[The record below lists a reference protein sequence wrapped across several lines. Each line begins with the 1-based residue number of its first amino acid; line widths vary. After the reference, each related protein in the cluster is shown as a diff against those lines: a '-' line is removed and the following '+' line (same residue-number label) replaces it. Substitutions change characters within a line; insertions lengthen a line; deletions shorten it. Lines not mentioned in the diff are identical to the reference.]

1 MKTGIGKLCRL
12 IIITLLFTGFKSSG
26 QEKTVIIGTQTWMSE
41 NLNVSTFKNGDRITE
56 VKTAEEWKKAF
67 EYGLSAWCYYN
78 NDLNNGKKY
87 GKLYNWHAI
96 NDPRGLAPAGWH
108 IPTDGEWSIMTDYL
122 GSEIA
127 AGPKLI
133 VFGETG
139 FNGLPSGIR
148 SNNGNFTGIRIETYW
163 WSSTLESSKK
173 AWVRNVNV
181 LGQFERVAS
190 DWGMGFSVRCIKDAF
205 PAVMPVQ
212 PVVIPVK
219 PEKQKQPQ
227 KTTPTEKQKPPEKP
241 KQPVEK
247 DKPYIKEVPGTLTD
261 SRDGGVTYQ
270 TIKIGTQTW
279 MAENLNVSTFLN
291 GDLIAEAKTD
301 EEWKKA
307 GVEKKPAWC
316 YYDNDPKNAEYG
328 KLYNWFAVNDARGLA
343 PKGWHVSTEA
353 DWQKMINYLGGN
365 DKAPA
370 KLKAGN
376 GWTIDIMS
384 INESGFAGLPGNW
397 RTGDGI
403 FLTGIQSGCWWTTS
417 YKNYLDAAMLYTLYV
432 HGKLPK
438 LDLAGSGS
446 NKKIGASVRCV
457 KN

>member
-1 MKTGIGKLCRL
+1 MKTGIRKLCCL
-12 IIITLLFTGFKSSG
+12 IIIALLFTGFKSPAQG
-26 QEKTVIIGTQTWMSE
+26 NIKIGNQTWMSE
-41 NLNVSTFKNGDRITE
+41 NLNVSTFNNGDPITE
-56 VKTAEEWKKAF
+56 VKNAEEWKKAF
-67 EYGLSAWCYYN
+67 EYGLSAWCYYK

-108 IPTDGEWSIMTDYL
+108 IPTDGEWTITIDYL
-122 GSEIA
+122 GGEIA
-127 AGPKLI
+127 AGPKL
-133 VFGETG
+133 VLFGETG

-148 SNNGNFTGIRIETYW
+148 SNNGNFTGIRIENFW

-173 AWVRNVNV
+173 VWVRNLNV
-181 LGQFERVAS
+181 LGQLERVAANW
-190 DWGMGFSVRCIKDAF
+190 DMGLPVRCIKDDL

-219 PEKQKQPQ
+219 PQKQPEKTKPIEKQKQ
-227 KTTPTEKQKPPEKP
+227 PEKP

-247 DKPYIKEVPGTLTD
+247 DKPYIKEEPGTLAD

-270 TIKIGTQTW
+270 TIKIGTQIW

-291 GDLIAEAKTD
+291 GDPISEAKTD

-307 GVEKKPAWC
+307 GVAKKPAWC
-316 YYDNDPKNAEYG
+316 YLNNDSNNIKYG
-328 KLYNWFAVNDARGLA
+328 KLYNWYAVQDARGLA
-343 PKGWHVSTEA
+343 PKGWHVSGEA

-365 DKAPA
+365 ERAPA

-376 GWTIDIMS
+376 GWTIDILS
-384 INESGFAGLPGNW
+384 NNESGFAGLPGNW

-417 YKNYLDAAMLYTLYV
+417 YKNYIDAAMLYTLYV
-432 HGKLPK
+432 HGKPPL
-438 LDLAGSGS
+438 LDLAGTGS